1 MAYSCF
7 IFDDAATMK
16 KIVKKTLACVLVAA
30 FAAGSVW
37 ARDFRSADV
46 HPQDYPT
53 VMTVKRIGEIVS
65 QKTGGKYNIKVFGN
79 SALGSEKDTVEQVKI
94 GALDMVRVSTAAFH
108 GIIPE
113 SMVPSFP
120 FLFRDINHFRAAMS
134 GPAGDDILAAFD
146 KAGFV
151 GLALWESGA
160 RSVYAKKPV
169 RHLADMKGLKIRV
182 QPSDLWVSLVQ
193 AMGAN
198 PTPIP
203 MAEVYTALK
212 TGLVD
217 AAENNYPTY
226 ETAKHYEA
234 APIYSETQH
243 VMSPEVLVFSKKV
256 WDNMTPAE
264 HKIIRD
270 AVKEATPYYIDLW
283 SKKEMAS
290 KEAAKKAGATF
301 VDDVNKP
308 EFVTAMKPVWDKF
321 SPTPQ
326 LKALVQKIVNTK

>member
-1 MAYSCF
+1 MQQKLKMISG
-7 IFDDAATMK
+7 
-16 KIVKKTLACVLVAA
+16 VVLASA
-30 FAAGSVW
+30 FAMTAVQ

-46 HPQDYPT
+46 HPLDYPT
-53 VMTVKRIGEIVS
+53 VMTVKKIGEIVS
-65 QKTGGKYNIKVFGN
+65 KKTNGKYNVKVFGN

-108 GIIPE
+108 GIVPE
-113 SMVPSFP
+113 TMVPSFP
-120 FLFRDINHFRAAMS
+120 FIFRDINHFRKSMYGA
-134 GPAGDDILAAFD
+134 PGDKILASVE

-160 RSVYAKKPV
+160 RSIYAKKPV
-169 RHLADMKGLKIRV
+169 KTLADVKGMKIRV
-182 QPSDLWVSLVQ
+182 QQSDLWVSLVQ

-217 AAENNYPTY
+217 AAENNYPSY

-234 APIYSETQH
+234 APVYSETQH
-243 VMSPEVLVFSKKV
+243 VMSPEILVFSKKI
-256 WDNMTPAE
+256 WDTLSKE
-264 HKIIRD
+264 EQKIIRD
-270 AVKEATPYYIDLW
+270 AAKETIPYYVDLW
-283 SKKEMAS
+283 SKKELAS

-301 VDDVNKP
+301 VDGVHKA
-308 EFVTAMKPVWDKF
+308 EFVAAMKPVWDKF
-321 SPTPQ
+321 SPTPE
-326 LKALVQKIVNTK
+326 LKALVQDIVNTK

>member
-1 MAYSCF
+1 
-7 IFDDAATMK
+7 MK
-16 KIVKKTLACVLVAA
+16 RNVKKVLAAALIVA
-30 FAAGSVW
+30 FAAGSAY

-53 VMTVKRIGEIVS
+53 VMTVKKIGEIVS
-65 QKTGGKYNIKVFGN
+65 QKTGGKYNVKVFGN
-79 SALGSEKDTVEQVKI
+79 SSLGSEKDTVEQVKI

-108 GIIPE
+108 GIVPE

-120 FLFRDINHFRAAMS
+120 FIFRDIKHFRAAMN
-134 GPAGDDILAAFD
+134 GPAGDEILAAFD

-160 RSVYAKKPV
+160 RSMYAKKPI
-169 RHLADMKGLKIRV
+169 RNLADIKGMKIRV
-182 QPSDLWVSLVQ
+182 QQSDLWVSLVQ

-217 AAENNYPTY
+217 AAENNYPSY
-226 ETAKHYEA
+226 EVAKHYEA
-234 APIYSETQH
+234 APVYSETQH

-256 WDNMTPAE
+256 WDTLSPEE

-270 AVKEATPYYIDLW
+270 AVKEAGPYYIDLW
-283 SKKEMAS
+283 TKKELAS

-308 EFVTAMKPVWDKF
+308 EFVAAMKPVWDKF

>member
-1 MAYSCF
+1 MQQKLKMISG
-7 IFDDAATMK
+7 
-16 KIVKKTLACVLVAA
+16 VVLASA
-30 FAAGSVW
+30 FAMTAVQ

-46 HPQDYPT
+46 HPLDYPT
-53 VMTVKRIGEIVS
+53 VMTVKKIGEIVS
-65 QKTGGKYNIKVFGN
+65 KKTNGKYNVKVFGN

-108 GIIPE
+108 GIVPE
-113 SMVPSFP
+113 TMVPSFP
-120 FLFRDINHFRAAMS
+120 FIFRDINHFRKSMYGA
-134 GPAGDDILAAFD
+134 PGDKILASVE

-160 RSVYAKKPV
+160 RSIYAKKPV
-169 RHLADMKGLKIRV
+169 KTLADVKGMKIRV
-182 QPSDLWVSLVQ
+182 QQSDLWVSLVQ

-217 AAENNYPTY
+217 AAENNYPSY

-234 APIYSETQH
+234 ATVYSETQH
-243 VMSPEVLVFSKKV
+243 VMSPEILVFSKKI
-256 WDNMTPAE
+256 WDTLSKE
-264 HKIIRD
+264 EQKIIRD
-270 AVKEATPYYIDLW
+270 AAKETVPYYVDLW
-283 SKKEMAS
+283 SKKELAS

-301 VDDVNKP
+301 VDGVHKA
-308 EFVTAMKPVWDKF
+308 EFVAAMKPVWDKF
-321 SPTPQ
+321 SPTPE
-326 LKALVQKIVNTK
+326 LKALVQEIVNTK